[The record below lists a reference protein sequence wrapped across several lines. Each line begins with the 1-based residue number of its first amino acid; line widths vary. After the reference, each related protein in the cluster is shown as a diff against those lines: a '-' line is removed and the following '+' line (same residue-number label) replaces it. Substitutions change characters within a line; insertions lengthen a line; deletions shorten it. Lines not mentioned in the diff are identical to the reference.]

1 MRLPV
6 CAWLLMAALCV
17 TGPALGQEDEGR
29 VQARPADESSGEE
42 GTSEDDAVDGRAREG
57 ERPRARG
64 LREKP
69 IWEIGVVGGGGWL
82 PDYPAADENHLQGIV
97 LPYVIYRGDFLR
109 VGDGGVARGVFV
121 DVPWL
126 ELNVG
131 CCQSNANQSPKHPKS
146 RCSGRKLT
154 PLSQGGRAVLLEDIS
169 AVEVA
174 VLIEVVV
181 YRGVN
186 GSKLLQGLDVPEPSH
201 RALSSSERLM

>member
-69 IWEIGVVGGGGWL
+69 VSRQFIN
-82 PDYPAADENHLQGIV
+82 AGI
-97 LPYVIYRGDFLR
+97 
-109 VGDGGVARGVFV
+109 
-121 DVPWL
+121 
-126 ELNVG
+126 
-131 CCQSNANQSPKHPKS
+131 SST
-146 RCSGRKLT
+146 CSTTGACA
-154 PLSQGGRAVLLEDIS
+154 S
-169 AVEVA
+169 
-174 VLIEVVV
+174 
-181 YRGVN
+181 
-186 GSKLLQGLDVPEPSH
+186 
-201 RALSSSERLM
+201 